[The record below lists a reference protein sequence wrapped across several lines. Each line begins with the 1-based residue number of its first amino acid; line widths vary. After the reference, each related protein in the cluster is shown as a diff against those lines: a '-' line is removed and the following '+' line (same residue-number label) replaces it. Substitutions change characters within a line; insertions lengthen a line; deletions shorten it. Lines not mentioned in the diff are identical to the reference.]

1 MGVQARIVLFA
12 PDSTAARRAAVAA
25 FDRIAD
31 LDEIMS
37 DYRRDSEL
45 MQLGG
50 RAGSGPVAVS
60 RDLFDVL
67 TLSTQLSEQ
76 SGGAFDVTIGP
87 VVRLWREARRL
98 GRLPDPA
105 ILADARS
112 RAGPNLMKLDP
123 EQQSVEL
130 LAPGMQLDLGGI
142 AKGYAADE
150 ALAVIETHGVES
162 ALIEFG
168 GDVVASG
175 PPPGRDGWAVTASLA
190 DQQHRDMTI
199 ENQALSTSGDTQQF
213 VEIDG
218 IRYSHV
224 VDPRTGIGLTSRAA
238 ATVIAPKGVLSD
250 ALATSLSIM
259 GRNDGL
265 EFVRKYYPEATAY
278 VRYLT
283 EDEAAGPV
291 R

>member
-31 LDEIMS
+31 LDQIMS

-45 MQLGG
+45 MQLCG

-130 LAPGMQLDLGGI
+130 VAAGMQLDLGGI